1 MFVIIVSEFAVSSPM
16 QERRGFL
23 AFYTPKLNK
32 LISEGKKDE
41 AAENRRV
48 GMALSKYGEL

>member
-1 MFVIIVSEFAVSSPM
+1 M

-23 AFYTPKLNK
+23 AFYTPKLYK

-41 AAENRRV
+41 AAENRIKFMEFYIRES
-48 GMALSKYGEL
+48 AK